1 MLLTLTLALLAGPTS
16 CLKDY
21 YQAEDHPAVKARLEE
36 FSKGLTLRIA
46 SDNQPYQDTDGT
58 EEPVCPNK
66 IFSCRY
72 VYLYTRNRMLK
83 ATNVSFRAKSFLDAD
98 LDTPYSKAD
107 DKFPAR
113 VITTKSTAV
122 TDSTTKGWK
131 VAFKLTAG
139 GPPQN
144 GGEIGGE
151 YGEQYTAGTTT
162 VRQVTHEVPCPA
174 GNRCTIQTLTYHA
187 RVIGTCRV
195 EPIIDCG
202 GAADACLG
210 FRKTW
215 DHGRSD
221 YAGYAGR
228 IGFVG
233 SAPPPRRVYEWEK
246 GPCSQFVHFSQRH
259 CSRGRY
265 KTEPCEVYAPI
276 LDPSGKP
283 RTSVV
288 LTRQKISWGD
298 SADNKARAEELPEL
312 VFLED

>member
-1 MLLTLTLALLAGPTS
+1 MLLTLTLALLAGPAS

-83 ATNVSFRAKSFLDAD
+83 ATNVSFSAKSFLDAD

-139 GPPQN
+139 GAPAARS
-144 GGEIGGE
+144 EAS
-151 YGEQYTAGTTT
+151 TASNTQRG
-162 VRQVTHEVPCPA
+162 RQRCGRSHTRCPA
-174 GNRCTIQTLTYHA
+174 RPG
-187 RVIGTCRV
+187 IG
-195 EPIIDCG
+195 
-202 GAADACLG
+202 
-210 FRKTW
+210 
-215 DHGRSD
+215 
-221 YAGYAGR
+221 
-228 IGFVG
+228 
-233 SAPPPRRVYEWEK
+233 AP
-246 GPCSQFVHFSQRH
+246 
-259 CSRGRY
+259 SR
-265 KTEPCEVYAPI
+265 P
-276 LDPSGKP
+276 
-283 RTSVV
+283 
-288 LTRQKISWGD
+288 
-298 SADNKARAEELPEL
+298 
-312 VFLED
+312 